1 MQLTLDAQTEYTILR
16 PDTTLREIELLCRK
30 AVENNVAA
38 ICVPP
43 LLAEKARAFL
53 ADAPVKLSTV
63 ISYPYGYSVIE
74 AKLAEIIMAMVDGVD
89 ELDVVI
95 NMTALKN
102 NDWQYLATELNTILP
117 VIRKKKKSIK
127 IVVESALLTED
138 ELIKCCDLYGIAG
151 IDFLVLSSGIS
162 GAVPPAEM
170 IRFVRSHLAEAV
182 GIKVSGNFLSQQEM
196 HALVAAGAGRIGQ
209 AI

>member
-1 MQLTLDAQTEYTILR
+1 MQQTPESQTEYTILR
-16 PDTTLREIELLCRK
+16 PETTLREVELLCKK
-30 AVENNVAA
+30 AVENSVAA

-43 LLAEKARAFL
+43 LLAEKAKVLL
-53 ADAPVKLSTV
+53 AGAPVRLATV

-117 VIRKKKKSIK
+117 VIRKKNKSIK
-127 IVVESALLTED
+127 IVLESALLSDD

-151 IDFLVLSSGIS
+151 VDFLVLSSGIS
-162 GAVPPAEM
+162 GSVPTAET
-170 IRFVRSHLAEAV
+170 IRLVRRHLTDAV
-182 GIKVSGNFLSQQEM
+182 GIKVSGNFRNQQEI
-196 HALVAAGAGRIGQ
+196 ASCITAGAGRIGQ
-209 AI
+209 VI

>member
-1 MQLTLDAQTEYTILR
+1 MQQTVDSQTEYTILK
-16 PDTTLREIELLCRK
+16 PDTTLREVELLCKK

-43 LLAEKARAFL
+43 LLAEKAKVFL
-53 ADAPVKLSTV
+53 AGSPVKLATV

-117 VIRKKKKSIK
+117 VIRKKNKLMK
-127 IVVESALLTED
+127 IVLESALLTED

-162 GAVPPAEM
+162 GANPSAETV
-170 IRFVRSHLAEAV
+170 RFVRSHLADSV

-196 HALVAAGAGRIGQ
+196 PALLTAGAGRIGQ
-209 AI
+209 VI